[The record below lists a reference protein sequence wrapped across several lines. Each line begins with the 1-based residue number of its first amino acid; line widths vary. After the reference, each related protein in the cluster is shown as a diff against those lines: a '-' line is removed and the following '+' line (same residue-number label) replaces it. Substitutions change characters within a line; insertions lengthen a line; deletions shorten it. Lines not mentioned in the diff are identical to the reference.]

1 MPVTGLNTLFHYLH
15 SSSRKPCEVDTII
28 VILLQTRGLWL
39 SRRWINLLK
48 VIQQDEAG
56 QGMKSGKVRPPRSG
70 SYLGHPLLSPSLYF
84 SPPLQ
89 FLFFLK
95 WSAWWYSQHFVLMP
109 LSVVILTITEF
120 SLLKKKC
127 PNLDLHQLMS
137 VCPSPRSVLSVRS

>member
-15 SSSRKPCEVDTII
+15 SSSRKFCEVDTII
-28 VILLQTRGLWL
+28 VILLQIRGLWL

-48 VIQQDEAG
+48 VIQLDVAG
-56 QGMKSGKVRPPRSG
+56 QGMKSRKVRPPCSR
-70 SYLGHPLLSPSLYF
+70 SYLRHPLLSLSLYF
-84 SPPLQ
+84 SLPLK

-95 WSAWWYSQHFVLMP
+95 WSAWWYSQHSVLMR

-127 PNLDLHQLMS
+127 PNLAITCISWCLCALLQGMF
-137 VCPSPRSVLSVRS
+137 